1 MKKETTNIMTNS
13 IYSSGKPKLT
23 EIIQKKSDLKTYYI
37 STDENTHGFSRVE
50 CQQDVKYK
58 KTANHT
64 TTYLEG
70 CEENILAIEQ
80 RKQ

>member
-1 MKKETTNIMTNS
+1 MTNS
-13 IYSSGKPKLT
+13 IYPSGKPKLT
-23 EIIQKKSDLKTYYI
+23 EIIQKNSDLKTYY
-37 STDENTHGFSRVE
+37 
-50 CQQDVKYK
+50 QDVKYK
-58 KTANHT
+58 KTENHT